1 MAESAPAA
9 PRAEPDPT
17 AQWLAAVQE
26 MQRQTAEAHMHFQR
40 VLADSHQA
48 FLQMAENTF
57 AAFTGQPPP
66 LPQQAPALVPMPPA
80 PVAMPPAP
88 AAHAVPEPPVPQ
100 QHLPRHSTA
109 RAIAG

>member
-1 MAESAPAA
+1 MTESD
-9 PRAEPDPT
+9 RN

-66 LPQQAPALVPMPPA
+66 LTQKTPPLVPMPPA

-88 AAHAVPEPPVPQ
+88 QSQAVP
-100 QHLPRHSTA
+100 HRSLNRRPRHSTIPTQ
-109 RAIAG
+109 RHRSPLRPPSQ

>member
-1 MAESAPAA
+1 MTES
-9 PRAEPDPT
+9 DPT

-57 AAFTGQPPP
+57 ATFSGQPQP
-66 LPQQAPALVPMPPA
+66 LPQQVPA
-80 PVAMPPAP
+80 PVPHAPGTRAAGRPATGP
-88 AAHAVPEPPVPQ
+88 
-100 QHLPRHSTA
+100 
-109 RAIAG
+109 

>member
-1 MAESAPAA
+1 MT
-9 PRAEPDPT
+9 EPDPT

-48 FLQMAENTF
+48 FLQLAENTF

-66 LPQQAPALVPMPPA
+66 LPQQVPALVPMPRHPMPPGRPA
-80 PVAMPPAP
+80 PWSQAAPPP
-88 AAHAVPEPPVPQ
+88 VPEPTGPA
-100 QHLPRHSTA
+100 TA
-109 RAIAG
+109 PSRAIAR